1 LHLEQFSN
9 GIRYYSRA
17 DLLCFKYERIVAAD
31 NTVQFGPHRIQLL
44 PGKERRSYARAT
56 VEVHEHFDGSL
67 TIHYAGKLLA
77 ATKAPP
83 EAPKLRSRNGRLRLS
98 APSSVQTEGEPLP
111 DERPAAASRPRNDHP

>member
-9 GIRYYSRA
+9 SIRYYSRA

-98 APSSVQTEGEPLP
+98 APLLGSDGRGV
-111 DERPAAASRPRNDHP
+111 AA